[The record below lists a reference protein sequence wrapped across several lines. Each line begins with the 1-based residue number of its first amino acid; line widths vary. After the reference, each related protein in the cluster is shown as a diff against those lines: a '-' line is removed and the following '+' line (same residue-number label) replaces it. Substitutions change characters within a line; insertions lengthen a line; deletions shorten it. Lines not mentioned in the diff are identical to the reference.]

1 MTTLRGISTLTATDL
16 TDKYSADEL
25 AKALVGAL
33 TLILAMRCPDCGYTM
48 EATVE
53 STTKASREQGSGGT
67 NQVER

>member
-1 MTTLRGISTLTATDL
+1 MTTLTDTSTLTATDL

-33 TLILAMRCPDCGYTM
+33 ILIMTMRCPDCGYIM

-53 STTKASREQGSGGT
+53 SKTETCGEQSSRGT
-67 NQVER
+67 NKVER